1 MADRDT
7 DELNIDNVIKKL
19 LKGKDKNITLKYS
32 LCVKNIYFNNKII
45 MIPVNSK

>member
-19 LKGKDKNITLKYS
+19 LKGKFEI
-32 LCVKNIYFNNKII
+32 VWNKQT
-45 MIPVNSK
+45 